1 MSTSKAGCLTFIVW
15 PLGKIAS
22 LNLCCYLLSENP
34 GLQFGQYHCIWWTRQ
49 SDNAP
54 EQVYHPL
61 ICLQRFLQC
70 PWVEEIPSATHCI
83 GMLLCVGLIIVII
96 PITMLSVNISCR
108 TCAWKVCPA
117 SLSQLYHRQVP
128 QLCHGVW
135 KNVFFFLFILKTIGW
150 KEDDALSCTDCAPT
164 FQPFVS
170 LVGFGTFFY
179 SNVFLNPWKQ
189 YVSQDINESMRC
201 YCHEMNMMGC
211 IHEALWVENPFAL
224 SLNPVRPCSLPG
236 LSIVV
241 SCRQWALSF
250 QLLWEQLKYKWVV
263 NVVNQNCQDRHKS
276 NWKSHISKHKV
287 TTVWKQLHCTLCEV
301 GSTQW

>member
-1 MSTSKAGCLTFIVW
+1 MCLKSLPSLPLPTLSPAGASALPWRLKKCL
-15 PLGKIAS
+15 
-22 LNLCCYLLSENP
+22 
-34 GLQFGQYHCIWWTRQ
+34 
-49 SDNAP
+49 
-54 EQVYHPL
+54 
-61 ICLQRFLQC
+61 
-70 PWVEEIPSATHCI
+70 
-83 GMLLCVGLIIVII
+83 
-96 PITMLSVNISCR
+96 
-108 TCAWKVCPA
+108 
-117 SLSQLYHRQVP
+117 
-128 QLCHGVW
+128 
-135 KNVFFFLFILKTIGW
+135 FFFLFILKTIVQL
-150 KEDDALSCTDCAPT
+150 KASSSFQPDCAPT

-287 TTVWKQLHCTLCEV
+287 TTIWKQLHCNFSVLLQHTVWSWKYTMIVLTVIRDFSCTTAL
-301 GSTQW
+301 S